1 MIMRKVIAILVVA
14 LVAVLT
20 FYSTAGWRE
29 QVPDFVQ
36 PTTYTGGTEPVPS
49 VTTPVSPP
57 TDEFPIITPPTP
69 PVVWTQVSIEY
80 VINNIGI
87 AGGASGSD
95 FTPQLDIDNLT
106 VHQSAF
112 LGLETA
118 QIFKTH
124 RLQLLSFWTPPHL
137 PSARSWS
144 IEIVVLSATNVVG
157 WWNDT
162 VVYTTTGDVF
172 TINGESGRVFIK
184 DPGVYSIEFKCV
196 DTLNLAVYGV
206 KVQSFTIESYFV

>member
-1 MIMRKVIAILVVA
+1 MIMRKVIVILVVA

-36 PTTYTGGTEPVPS
+36 PETYTVPPV
-49 VTTPVSPP
+49 VTPPVTPP
-57 TDEFPIITPPTP
+57 TPYPESPIITPPTP
-69 PVVWTQVSIEY
+69 PVVWTQVSFAY

-87 AGGASGSD
+87 ASGSYGSD
-95 FTPQLDIDNLT
+95 FTPQLDIDNVT

-112 LGLETA
+112 LGLDTA
-118 QIFKTH
+118 QIYKTH
-124 RLQLLSFWTPPHL
+124 RLQLMSFWTPPHL

-144 IEIVVLSATNVVG
+144 IEIVVLSPTNVIG

-162 VVYTTTGDVF
+162 VIYTTTGDVF

-184 DPGVYSIEFKCV
+184 DPGTYTIEFKCV
-196 DTLNLAVYGV
+196 DTLNNNVYAFKGV
-206 KVQSFTIESYFV
+206 TFTIARYWS